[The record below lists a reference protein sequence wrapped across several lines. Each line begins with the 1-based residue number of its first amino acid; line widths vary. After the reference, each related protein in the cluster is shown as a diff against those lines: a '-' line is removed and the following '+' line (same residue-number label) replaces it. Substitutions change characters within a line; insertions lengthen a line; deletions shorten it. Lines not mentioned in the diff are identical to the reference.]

1 MRLVLLLLA
10 VLAAVDA
17 RAQGPADFDGD
28 GVSNAQDNCDWAS
41 NADQLDVGGVAS
53 PIPDANGDACQCG
66 DVRPSGRVD
75 LQDAVAVLR
84 LAAGLPAGAV
94 ALERCSV
101 VGGSS
106 DCAADDAL
114 AIRQALAG
122 LGAPVTQV
130 CLAAVGASE
139 LPAQLSACGDSI
151 TQGYNADCDCNL
163 GFSCL
168 LCLLGQEKPELSWW
182 NATSSSVWSVHER
195 YLVFSPAVGAT
206 LAASNS
212 GARMNGGADSFSI
225 QADRVLAQVA
235 APDLV
240 GVLLGGNDLCS
251 RDCASPASCG
261 SPLFTD
267 EEWRAALRAG
277 LDKLVAGLPLGSTI
291 YLLSVPRVQDLRAA
305 GLLLQDQQSDVDCEL
320 VWDTASVCLIA
331 TQSGTLNGETL
342 ATRLAAVAER
352 QRRYN
357 EILRAE
363 AEAYTANGDG
373 RNPRGIE
380 VVAEYVDE
388 ATPSLGT
395 FVFGP
400 SEINGGD
407 CFHPSLLGQ
416 NRVAELAWRRDPVR

>member
-1 MRLVLLLLA
+1 VRALLA
-10 VLAAVDA
+10 LVVILAAGGA
-17 RAQGPADFDGD
+17 GAQGPTDFDGD
-28 GVSNAQDNCDWAS
+28 AVANAQDNCDWAS
-41 NADQLDVGGVAS
+41 NPGQQDGGGVAS
-53 PIPDANGDACQCG
+53 SVADGIGDACQCG
-66 DVRPSGRVD
+66 DLRPNGRVD
-75 LQDAVAVLR
+75 LGDSVAVQR
-84 LAAGLPAGAV
+84 VVAGLAAGPTAPD
-94 ALERCSV
+94 RCSV

-106 DCAADDAL
+106 DCDAADAL

-122 LGAPVTQV
+122 AVAAVTQV
-130 CLAAVGASE
+130 CRAAVGAAE

-182 NATSSSVWSVHER
+182 TGSSSSVWSVHDR
-195 YLVFSPAVGAT
+195 YLVFGAVGAT
-206 LAASNS
+206 LEASAS
-212 GARMNGGADSFSI
+212 GARMNGGDDSFSI
-225 QADRVLAQVA
+225 QADRVLAEVVE
-235 APDLV
+235 PDLV
-240 GVLLGGNDLCS
+240 AVLLGGNDICS
-251 RDCASPASCG
+251 RDCASPANCS

-267 EEWRAALRAG
+267 AQWTAALRAG
-277 LDKLVAGLPLGSTI
+277 LDKLVAGLPLGSTV

-305 GLLLQDQQSDVDCEL
+305 GLILQDQESDVDCEF

-331 TQSGTLNGETL
+331 TEGGTLNGETL

-357 EILRAE
+357 EILRDE
-363 AEAYTANGDG
+363 AAAYTANTLGQ
-373 RNPRGIE
+373 NPRGIE

-395 FVFGP
+395 YVFGP
-400 SEINGGD
+400 AEINGGD